1 MPWWQHHSPS
11 PLLIVQVQQHVCAVV
26 RTAPVLIADVMQTSA
41 HAAQVAH
48 VRVHQDVN
56 RLVATRAAVKLPLN
70 QVAAKKVNALPIK
83 NKFDYRFY
91 VRGRA
96 SKTGAAP
103 LLF

>member
-1 MPWWQHHSPS
+1 
-11 PLLIVQVQQHVCAVV
+11 
-26 RTAPVLIADVMQTSA
+26 VMQTSA

-56 RLVATRAAVKLPLN
+56 RLVATRAAVKLPLS
-70 QVAAKKVNALPIK
+70 QVAAKKVNALLIK
-83 NKFDYRFY
+83 NKSDHRFY

-103 LLF
+103 FCSDSRGYHSS